1 VRGLGLLQE
10 ANALRDRLVAWRRD
24 IHMHPEP
31 GLQEWRT
38 AGIVAAELEKL
49 GYQVRTGIAE
59 TGVVAL
65 MAGPR
70 PGPVVLLRFDMD
82 CLELEEAN
90 DVPYR
95 SQHEGLM
102 HACGHDGHVAIGL
115 GVATLLAQH
124 RNELGGT
131 VKLMFQPGEERLNGA
146 DLMIAAGALEEP
158 RPDIALAAHLWNDLP
173 LGRIGL
179 TAGPVMAAAQ
189 SWDCRIRGW
198 GGHGAMPHQ
207 TADPIVAAA
216 QVILAWQTIVSRNVA
231 PLEGAVVSVGSIH
244 AGDAFNIIPHQ
255 ATLGGTIRSFGDD
268 VLDTVLRRFEEIAL
282 QVSAALGCTA
292 EVDLKPLTPTLFNDP
307 EVTATVQRV
316 AAELVGENNL
326 SEVRVMGS
334 EDMSFVN
341 AQVPGCFVFVGSRN
355 EEAGLV
361 HPHHSPYF
369 DFDEGALPL
378 ASALLAAVALEY
390 LSPGGTG

>member
-1 VRGLGLLQE
+1 MGPGLLQE
-10 ANALRDRLVAWRRD
+10 ANTLRDRLVAWRRD

-38 AGIVAAELEKL
+38 AGIVAAELQKL
-49 GYQVRTGIAE
+49 GYQVQRGIAG

-65 MAGPR
+65 ISGPR

-158 RPDIALAAHLWNDLP
+158 RPDVALAAHLWNDLP
-173 LGRIGL
+173 LGQVGV

-189 SWDCRIRGW
+189 SWDCRIRGR

-244 AGDAFNIIPHQ
+244 AGDAFNIIPHE

-282 QVSAALGCTA
+282 QVSTALGCTA
-292 EVDLKPLTPTLFNDP
+292 EVALKPLTPALVNDP
-307 EVTATVQRV
+307 EVTATVRRV
-316 AAELVGENNL
+316 AAGLVGEDNL

-334 EDMSFVN
+334 EDMAFVN

-361 HPHHSPYF
+361 HPHHSPHF

-378 ASALLAAVALEY
+378 AAALLAAAALEY
-390 LSPGGTG
+390 LIPGGTA

>member
-1 VRGLGLLQE
+1 MRGLGLLQE